1 MSKPFYTSF
10 LDNNFPKEYKDLF
23 FKLENLIM
31 KRVNCRSYNIFY
43 SFITNDYDIAI
54 TFENFRISV
63 FYSHKELK
71 NIDENNIFNCIK
83 YKVITQLEKI
93 YFNDEDEE

>member
-1 MSKPFYTSF
+1 MNGDFKISF
-10 LDNNFPKEYKDLF
+10 LDDKFPKEYKKLF
-23 FKLENLIM
+23 FKLEKLIM

-54 TFENFRISV
+54 TFENFRISI
-63 FYSHKELK
+63 FYNDKELK
-71 NIDENNIFNCIK
+71 NIDENNIFNTIK
-83 YKVITQLEKI
+83 YKVIIQLEKI

>member
-43 SFITNDYDIAI
+43 SFITNDYDISI
-54 TFENFRISV
+54 TFENFKISIS
-63 FYSHKELK
+63 YSDKELK
-71 NIDENNIFNCIK
+71 NIDENNIFNTIK
-83 YKVITQLEKI
+83 YKVIIQLEKI